1 MAPLRYDVQDAHVLS
16 ALDIQPVARDMLI
29 HDTKNTPEM
38 LAQLIT
44 HDEAELRMGVVTAQ
58 RIG

>member
-1 MAPLRYDVQDAHVLS
+1 MAPLRYESHDAHVLN

-29 HDTKNTPEM
+29 DEQGRALGM
-38 LAQLIT
+38 LAKLTT

-58 RIG
+58 RVG